1 MNEECVDLNEI
12 TLLNDLSRLEGSY
25 MRRLLIGFLLVLVF
39 SFTGAIQAI
48 ADSGEIPLE
57 QQPQLPV
64 GTVITTQN
72 WQQYKNYMPLWMQV
86 VFSGEYAFKLTP
98 EQQVVVGP
106 PIPRPYP
113 KEYAKNT
120 EKYSSQVSL
129 TKTHEGGS
137 ILHNYTA
144 GQPFPHPTNPDIAD
158 KILWNLWYRYT
169 PRVEI
174 NRAINSLLID
184 KYHSTFKQ
192 VIFTDYMRLGHTSE
206 PGQPIYT
213 PEAKDVD
220 LALYIEII
228 RPEQSKYTVSLII
241 YFIDPTR
248 LQEYWSFVPSL
259 RRPLRLS
266 ASARCAPAAGTDGT
280 TQEQKAGFNM
290 LLSQT
295 AARLVAHKK
304 TLMMNNLQPPYPT
317 AIDLTD
323 PKQAHLWGTD
333 TGITWPPPTSK
344 WELGET
350 WIVEVA
356 PTPDK
361 LAGYCYGNRRMYI
374 DVQDYH
380 MPGEDLYDMAGKL
393 WKIPIIFFRMH
404 PNGYGDSFETGSGN
418 QVYTILD
425 LQNVHQTISEE
436 TNDGGVPGTNGNLA
450 NTDVEPALWS
460 ATRYASPTGLLE
472 IMK

>member
-1 MNEECVDLNEI
+1 MSSK
-12 TLLNDLSRLEGSY
+12 TLL
-25 MRRLLIGFLLVLVF
+25 GFVFAFVLVI
-39 SFTGAIQAI
+39 GAPAFVW
-48 ADSGEIPLE
+48 ATDSGEVPLE
-57 QQPQLPV
+57 QQPPLPE

-72 WQQYKNYMPLWMQV
+72 WQQYKGYMPLWMQV

-106 PIPRPYP
+106 VTPRPYP

-129 TKTHEGGS
+129 KKTTEGGS
-137 ILHNYTA
+137 ILQNYTA
-144 GQPFPHPTNPDIAD
+144 GQPFPHPTNPNIGD

-174 NRAINSLLID
+174 NRAIYTGLID
-184 KYHSTFKQ
+184 KYHNIFQQK
-192 VIFTDYMRLGHTSE
+192 VFTDYMRLGHVSE

-220 LALYIEII
+220 LALYTEII
-228 RPEQSKYTVSLII
+228 LPEQSKYTVALII
-241 YFIDPTR
+241 YFLDPTR

-259 RRPLRLS
+259 RRPIRLS
-266 ASARCAPAAGTDGT
+266 ASARCAPSVGTDAT

-295 AARLVAHKK
+295 TAKLVAHKM
-304 TLMMNNLQPPYPT
+304 TLMMTNIQPAYP
-317 AIDLTD
+317 ASIDLTD
-323 PKQAHLWGTD
+323 PKTAHLWGTD
-333 TGITWPPPTSK
+333 NGTSWPPPPSK

-350 WIVEVA
+350 WVVEVK

-361 LAGYCYGNRRMYI
+361 MAGYCYGNRRMYI
-374 DVQDYH
+374 DAQDYH
-380 MPGEDLYDMAGKL
+380 LSGEEMYDMGGKL
-393 WKIPIIFFRMH
+393 WKTFANLARLH
-404 PNGYGDSFETGSGN
+404 PNGYGDLFETGSGN
-418 QVYTILD
+418 SILPILD
-425 LQNVHQTISEE
+425 LQNVHQTIVDE
-436 TNDGGVPGTNGNLA
+436 TNDGGVPGTGGDLT
-450 NTDVEPALWS
+450 NTQVEAPLWS
-460 ATRYASPTGLLE
+460 AARYASPTGLLE